1 MQERAIPLA
10 VIPPWSFIVFQYLWK
25 ASGPINDKL
34 QNMGGG
40 KLQARSMDLRPRTW
54 GWLMF
59 HVASKSSWSKT
70 SLSNNE
76 IAIERDKKNYANVM
90 MLEQK
95 ELLLSKKFME
105 IVAWR
110 K

>member
-1 MQERAIPLA
+1 
-10 VIPPWSFIVFQYLWK
+10 
-25 ASGPINDKL
+25 
-34 QNMGGG
+34 
-40 KLQARSMDLRPRTW
+40 
-54 GWLMF
+54 MF

-105 IVAWR
+105 IVA
-110 K
+110 